1 MPNFSANV
9 FPVVIT
15 VVRLIFNLS
24 AISLLMSPLVIKTST
39 SISRADNSCSTV
51 GTGGATSPD
60 IRRDGHV
67 GGVSEYL

>member
-1 MPNFSANV
+1 MVSPETDFIPNFSV
-9 FPVVIT
+9 MFFRWVIT

-51 GTGGATSPD
+51 GTGGATYTGYPS
-60 IRRDGHV
+60 
-67 GGVSEYL
+67 